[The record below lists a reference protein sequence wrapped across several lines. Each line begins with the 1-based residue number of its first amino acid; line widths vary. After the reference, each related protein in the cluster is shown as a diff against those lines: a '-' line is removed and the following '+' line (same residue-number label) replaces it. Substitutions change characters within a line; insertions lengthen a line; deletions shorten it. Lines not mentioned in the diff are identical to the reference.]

1 MMRRNPPAK
10 ARDPVAGA
18 LPPAEL
24 DLLVYLWRHGP
35 ATAAQVR
42 AGVAGR
48 RPMAHG
54 SAVTLLKRL
63 EDKGLVA
70 AAGKQGKAFV
80 YAATCRPEPTHRRL
94 VGDLLD
100 RVFGGNAVSLV
111 SSLFAGRAPSPDE
124 LRELREL
131 LDELSTVTPGAGGKG
146 GRRAGHK
153 PPAERGS

>member
-1 MMRRNPPAK
+1 MIRRNPLAK
-10 ARDPVAGA
+10 ACNSIAGA
-18 LPPAEL
+18 LPAAEL

-35 ATAAQVR
+35 ATAAEVR

-48 RPMAHG
+48 RRMAHG
-54 SAVTLLKRL
+54 SAITLLKRL

-70 AAGKQGKAFV
+70 AAGKRGKAFV

-124 LRELREL
+124 LRELRDL
-131 LDELSTVTPGAGGKG
+131 LDQLSTNTRAGDKES
-146 GRRAGHK
+146 RRAGHK
-153 PPAERGS
+153 PPTERGS

>member
-1 MMRRNPPAK
+1 MTRRNPDKVPTGF
-10 ARDPVAGA
+10 AGA

-35 ATAAQVR
+35 ATAAEVR

-48 RPMAHG
+48 RRMAHG

-70 AAGKQGKAFV
+70 ATGKRGKAFV

-124 LRELREL
+124 LRELRGL
-131 LDELSTVTPGAGGKG
+131 LDELSTTTPGAGGKG
-146 GRRAGHK
+146 GRRAGHQ